1 MAMAAIPQVVG
12 FWHGMGG
19 MGLGEWLVNGWD
31 IPVKWLIMQNPK
43 PVGFPQVMEIYD
55 FRSNS

>member
-19 MGLGEWLVNGWD
+19 MVLGEWLVNG
-31 IPVKWLIMQNPK
+31 L
-43 PVGFPQVMEIYD
+43 
-55 FRSNS
+55 